1 MTGWKTKTA
10 GFASIAWG
18 IGGYFLGLHDIN
30 EAANNVV
37 AGLGILG
44 IGHKLDKANQ

>member
-18 IGGYFLGLHDIN
+18 VVGFFLKLHDIN
-30 EAANNVV
+30 IAVDSVV
-37 AGLGILG
+37 TGLGILG
-44 IGHKLDKANQ
+44 IGHKIDRLR